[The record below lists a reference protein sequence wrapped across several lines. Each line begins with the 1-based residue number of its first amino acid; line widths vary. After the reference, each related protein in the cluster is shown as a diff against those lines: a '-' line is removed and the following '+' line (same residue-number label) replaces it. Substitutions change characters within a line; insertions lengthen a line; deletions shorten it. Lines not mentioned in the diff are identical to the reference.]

1 MEIGDTFTVGHA
13 IRELFDPA
21 SGIVLGKIEEQLVQA
36 QVEQVMPTCAVAR
49 IVGNFPINRGDLLHQ

>member
-1 MEIGDTFTVGHA
+1 VEIGDTFTVSHA

-49 IVGNFPINRGDLLHQ
+49 FQ